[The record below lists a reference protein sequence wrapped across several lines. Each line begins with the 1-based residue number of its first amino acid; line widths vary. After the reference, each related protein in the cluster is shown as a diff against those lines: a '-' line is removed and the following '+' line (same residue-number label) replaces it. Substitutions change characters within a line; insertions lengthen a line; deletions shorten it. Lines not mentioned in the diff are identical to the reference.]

1 MASQRRKKREL
12 QKIFSRRHDGTVV
25 RGLTEADRAALEWV
39 GTSGLFTLEASA
51 RAFAGIKRIRP
62 NDGETGGWND

>member
-12 QKIFSRRHDGTVV
+12 QMKYWRRHDGTVI
-25 RGLTEADRAALEWV
+25 RGLTEADRTALEWI
-39 GTSGLFTLEASA
+39 GTSGLFTLKASA

-62 NDGETGGWND
+62 LDNEASGWND